1 MATLEFDF
9 IHVLIGCG
17 LTVALVFGVELW
29 RRGARSGAEKAK
41 SH

>member
-1 MATLEFDF
+1 MATLEFNF
-9 IHVLIGCG
+9 VHVLIGCG

-29 RRGARSGAEKAK
+29 RRGARTGPTKVK

>member
-29 RRGARSGAEKAK
+29 RQSTRSGAEKAK